1 MTPGIGCPAPGADP
15 EEYARYLGE
24 EKGRQRAVNALLR
37 MGYKYGEIRPALA
50 EVLEE
55 LGVEEELDPE
65 D

>member
-1 MTPGIGCPAPGADP
+1 M
-15 EEYARYLGE
+15 
-24 EKGRQRAVNALLR
+24 NALLR